1 MHLFLFHLLSILYQ
15 MEFNSSVFDT
25 VFDTNKIFVTIN
37 ATFYIR
43 KDKNDTGLVPIYLS
57 LTSRGERERLNLK
70 ISIEESKWDAKKQR
84 LKVSSNADKD
94 VNLVLDNIQSK
105 ITGINTVYRLSNKGL
120 NPLIM
125 KEELLNEM
133 PRVNFC
139 AFFERCLEDDKSEMK
154 HGSYKRYKS
163 VLKKLKDFSQEIY
176 FNEIDLR
183 WFKKY
188 RKHLVELGNKTTT
201 INSNIQAI
209 KKYLRQ
215 AEKYGIKLSFAIS
228 DIEVGSTNGNR
239 TSLNIDEVKGL
250 IRYYRSEFIQSHHKL
265 SLGYFLFACFTG
277 LRISDVMNLTRKEV
291 VQEIEFTSVKTGKDQ
306 IIQINSTASS
316 IVKENKELFVKY
328 PVEQVLNRQLKDIAK
343 HLGIKKHLSFHV
355 SRHTFATNFL
365 RVGGNVIKLQ
375 KLLGHSKLDTT
386 MKYVHILNSEA
397 NEEIF
402 LLDSIFNEDGKRR
415 DTKGN

>member
-1 MHLFLFHLLSILYQ
+1 
-15 MEFNSSVFDT
+15 MEYKSSAFDT
-25 VFDTNKIFVTIN
+25 VFDTKNIFVTIN

-43 KDKNDTGLVPIYLS
+43 KDQNDTGLCPIYLS
-57 LTSRGERERLNLK
+57 LTSKGERERINLK
-70 ISIEESKWDAKKQR
+70 ISVEESKWDSKKQR
-84 LKVSSNADKD
+84 LKISSLEDKD
-94 VNLVLDNIQSK
+94 VNLVLDNILAK
-105 ITGINTVYRLSNKGL
+105 VTGINTVYRLSNKAL

-139 AFFERCLEDDKSEMK
+139 AFFARCLEEDKAEMK

-163 VLKKLKDFSQEIY
+163 VLKKMRDYKQEIY

-183 WFKKY
+183 WFKLY
-188 RKHLVELGNKTTT
+188 RKHLFEIGNKTTT
-201 INSNIQAI
+201 INANIQAI

-215 AEKYGIKLSFAIS
+215 AEKYGIKLSFSIS
-228 DIEVGSTNGNR
+228 DIEVGSTDGNR
-239 TSLNIDEVKGL
+239 TSLNIDELKSL
-250 IRYYRSEFIQSHHKL
+250 MKYYKSEFIQPHHKL
-265 SLGYFLFACFTG
+265 SLGYFLFSCFTG
-277 LRISDVMNLTRKEV
+277 LRLSDVMSLTRKEV
-291 VQEIEFTSVKTGKDQ
+291 INEIEFVSVKTGKDQ
-306 IIQINSTASS
+306 IIQINSTASA
-316 IVKENKELFVKY
+316 IVKENKELFIKY
-328 PVEQVLNRQLKDIAK
+328 PVEQVLNRQLKDIARL
-343 HLGIKKHLSFHV
+343 LGINKHLSFHV
-355 SRHTFATNFL
+355 SRHTFATTFL

-402 LLDSIFNEDGKRR
+402 LLDSIFNDNGKRR

>member
-1 MHLFLFHLLSILYQ
+1 
-15 MEFNSSVFDT
+15 MEFNSSAFDT
-25 VFDTNKIFVTIN
+25 VFDTKNIFVTIN

-57 LTSRGERERLNLK
+57 LTSRGERERINLK
-70 ISIEESKWDAKKQR
+70 ISIDESKWDSKKQR
-84 LKVSSNADKD
+84 LRVTSLEDKD
-94 VNLVLDNIQSK
+94 VNLVLDNIQAK

-120 NPLIM
+120 TTQIM
-125 KEELLNEM
+125 KEELLNEL

-139 AFFERCLEDDKSEMK
+139 AFFDRCLEEDKAEMK

-163 VLKKLKDFSQEIY
+163 VLKKMRDYRQEIY

-183 WFKKY
+183 WFKLY

-201 INSNIQAI
+201 INANIQAI

-215 AEKYGIKLSFAIS
+215 AERYGIKLSFNIS
-228 DIEVGSTNGNR
+228 DIEVGSTAGNR
-239 TSLNIDEVKGL
+239 TSLNIDEVKAM
-250 IRYYRSEFIQSHHKL
+250 IKYYRSEFIQPHHKL
-265 SLGYFLFACFTG
+265 SLGYFLFSCFTG
-277 LRISDVMNLTRKEV
+277 LRLSDVMGLTRREV
-291 VQEIEFTSVKTGKDQ
+291 INEIEFTSVKTGKDQ
-306 IIQINSTASS
+306 IIQINSTATS
-316 IVKENKELFVKY
+316 IVKENEHLFVKY
-328 PVEQVLNRQLKDIAK
+328 PVEQVLNRQLKDIARSLGINK
-343 HLGIKKHLSFHV
+343 HLCFHV

-402 LLDSIFNEDGKRR
+402 LLDSIFNTEGKRR